1 MITDDYPGEAPH
13 RFTGGTIKQVAID
26 VSGEAYVDLE
36 READLM
42 LMRSSELSSG
52 AGRVTL
58 APVGTVLVGVA
69 ILGAVCGVA
78 SVVPY
83 EGDAISSD
91 TLAELGV
98 ASLYT
103 ALAVT
108 LIGFL
113 LRKRVSRA
121 RDAMFVAL
129 ATLGAWFLVLVYALG
144 RDTA

>member
-1 MITDDYPGEAPH
+1 M
-13 RFTGGTIKQVAID
+13 
-26 VSGEAYVDLE
+26 
-36 READLM
+36 
-42 LMRSSELSSG
+42 
-52 AGRVTL
+52 
-58 APVGTVLVGVA
+58 GTVLVGVA

-144 RDTA
+144 RDTP